1 MVMMMMPSLMRSLLG
16 VLWWCE
22 VLRGATGGKVLT
34 GADMRAMGL
43 GELAGV
49 ADGDLSPESIAALQ
63 RHGVKDAALQGMR
76 ASGKAAVDAQPLG
89 VSGGEFTPH
98 GGGTSAMSMANLSEE
113 ESVGSAV
120 PASMRCDACHAIAH
134 QLTEAM
140 AHAQGRSTTALPEGK
155 VIDVLEAVCEG
166 KLRPKTL
173 GTGDNYR
180 VVEQH
185 WGEYCIKE
193 IGGENRMAG
202 PGCPIEDQSG
212 YAQFGMMK
220 TRLEK
225 KCFEVLGE
233 HDEAEI
239 YAWYRKHRVENNDGE
254 HLRDMVCQAECKST
268 QSPNKKPGSEKR
280 PKKMKGKRHKGDL
293 AETADSPDQLKPA
306 GPSATT
312 ESQTNAATGGV
323 ADSGSVATD
332 PELGRE
338 LERLEAE
345 LARIRE
351 MRAQLY
357 AEETRIFE
365 QLRALLMKTT
375 PQARQ

>member
-1 MVMMMMPSLMRSLLG
+1 MMAPRRALLALLG
-16 VLWWCE
+16 CCGGL
-22 VLRGATGGKVLT
+22 LRGATGGKVLT
-34 GADMRAMGL
+34 GADMRAMGM

-49 ADGDLSPESIAALQ
+49 ADGDMSPDSIAALQ
-63 RHGVKDAALQGMR
+63 RHGVKDTALQGMR
-76 ASGKAAVDAQPLG
+76 ASGGGSASAQPSG
-89 VSGGEFTPH
+89 VSGSEFTPH
-98 GGGTSAMSMANLSEE
+98 GGGTSAMSMASLSEE
-113 ESVGSAV
+113 ESVGSAI

-140 AHAQGRSTTALPEGK
+140 AHAQGRSTLALPEGK

-166 KLRPKTL
+166 KLRPKQL
-173 GTGDNYR
+173 GTGENYR

-239 YAWYRKHRVENNDGE
+239 YSWYRRHKMGNDEGAQASSAA

-268 QSPNKKPGSEKR
+268 QLPKKKPATEKR
-280 PKKMKGKRHKGDL
+280 AKKVKGKRHKADKADG
-293 AETADSPDQLKPA
+293 AERLEPGRAGVTTQRQPDS
-306 GPSATT
+306 S
-312 ESQTNAATGGV
+312 NGGV
-323 ADSGSVATD
+323 TDSGSVDAAQETGGD
-332 PELGRE
+332 
-338 LERLEAE
+338 LERLQTE
-345 LARIRE
+345 LERIRE

-357 AEETRIFE
+357 EEETKIFE
-365 QLRALLMKTT
+365 QLRSLMVRMT
-375 PQARQ
+375 P